1 MTKHET
7 ISGTSTALALP
18 EPTDLAALF
27 KSENGLN
34 GLLDKLE
41 STVKA
46 EAEKLD
52 ASTRKGRDGL
62 TSLAYKVS
70 QSKAEMDRQGLA
82 LTEKARAEIAA
93 VNAGRK
99 AAKERLD
106 ALRDETKKP
115 VTEWEA
121 KEAAR
126 VDAHKTALKTFD
138 LDRATAQ
145 DAPSAIIDV
154 IASIEALTLL
164 GPSWEEFEEFAAA
177 KSEAA
182 LAKYRADLAAAE
194 KRVAD
199 EQELAKLRAEAAERA
214 RRDAEDAERKAE
226 ADRQA
231 ERERLAADAAERA
244 EQERAAAV
252 EREAQRQAQAERDR
266 EEAARIA
273 AEAAKAEAER
283 AAKEAEERHARE
295 LAEAKA
301 REERA
306 AQAERDRIAAE
317 QRAKDEARAKREAD
331 HAHRERIRGD
341 IIKALESMRGAAT
354 PGDIADALMGGKI
367 PHVEVTI

>member
-7 ISGTSTALALP
+7 ISSTSTALALP
-18 EPTDLAALF
+18 EPTNLAALF

-145 DAPSAIIDV
+145 DAPADIIEV
-154 IASIEALTLL
+154 IASIEALTL

>member
-1 MTKHET
+1 MRNKPTAE
-7 ISGTSTALALP
+7 TSTALALP
-18 EPTDLAALF
+18 AATDLAALF
-27 KSENGLN
+27 KSENGLT

-41 STVKA
+41 ATVKA
-46 EAEKLD
+46 EAENLD
-52 ASTRKGRDGL
+52 ASTQKGRDGL
-62 TSLAYKVS
+62 KSLAYKVS

-99 AAKERLD
+99 AATERLD
-106 ALRDETKKP
+106 ALRDETKRP

-126 VDAHKTALKTFD
+126 VDAHKIALKAFD

-145 DAPSAIIDV
+145 DTPSHIREV
-154 IASIEALTLL
+154 IAGIDGLTL
-164 GPSWEEFEEFAAA
+164 GSSWDEFEEFAEA
-177 KSEAA
+177 KSKAA
-182 LAKYRADLAAAE
+182 LDKYRADLVAAE

-199 EQELAKLRAEAAERA
+199 EDELAKLRAEAAERA
-214 RRDAEDAERKAE
+214 KRDAEEAERKAE
-226 ADRQA
+226 AERQQ
-231 ERERLAADAAERA
+231 EAARRA
-244 EQERAAAV
+244 EQERAEAV
-252 EREAQRQAQAERDR
+252 KREAERQAQIERAR
-266 EEAARIA
+266 EEASRHA

-283 AAKEAEERHARE
+283 AAKEAAERHARE

-317 QRAKDEARAKREAD
+317 QKAKDDARAKREAD
-331 HAHRERIRGD
+331 QAHRDRIRGD